1 MFVLDIFHTF
11 VKNITLNKIIFIV
24 LLQNNN
30 LKQ

>member
-1 MFVLDIFHTF
+1 MSVSDIFHTF